1 MRHGFFITCLTA
13 NQASPII
20 DIALMADI
28 FGRSLLP
35 DTVCNED
42 KSDYTKYVGCPEQW
56 EKEACA
62 VWKMLHVHRKKWRC
76 PQILHGVKYKA

>member
-13 NQASPII
+13 NQACPIM
-20 DIALMADI
+20 DVALMADI

-42 KSDYTKYVGCPEQW
+42 KSDYTKYVGCPEG
-56 EKEACA
+56 
-62 VWKMLHVHRKKWRC
+62 VRKGSLCGLKNAAC
-76 PQILHGVKYKA
+76 PQ

>member
-20 DIALMADI
+20 DTALMADI
-28 FGRSLLP
+28 FGHSLLL

-42 KSDYTKYVGCPEQW
+42 KSD
-56 EKEACA
+56 
-62 VWKMLHVHRKKWRC
+62 
-76 PQILHGVKYKA
+76 